1 MHRLTIEETT
11 GDKMHNNHIIDNVNN
26 DLIMNNY
33 TFSQKYYLNLIN
45 KWVDPYPKPVVK
57 KQDGIRVVREDLITG
72 TKVRG
77 ASALVDVINED
88 TLVYV
93 QPRVGLAGVS
103 LLDVAEKYNKKVVL
117 FMPSS
122 KKISDHQACCIER
135 GAKPKFKRIAAMPNL
150 NLAAKQWA
158 EENNAYFIPLGL
170 KHELVTAG
178 IIKTAMQIKAPD
190 KCYIAISTGVLSR
203 ALQIAW
209 PNTEFVSV
217 AVSRNLKHGELGRSS
232 VISDSLLFQKSED
245 LSNLPPFPTVPT
257 YDGKVWKY
265 IPKNSD
271 EDILFWNVGAEPEL
285 INKNLYKYIDSY
297 RDWHDTH

>member
-1 MHRLTIEETT
+1 MS
-11 GDKMHNNHIIDNVNN
+11 HNNHTLDGINK
-26 DLIMNNY
+26 DLILNNY
-33 TFSQKYYLNLIN
+33 THSQEYYLNLIKN
-45 KWVDPYPKPVVK
+45 WKDPYEKPVVK
-57 KQDGIRVVREDLITG
+57 THEGIRVVREDLITG

-77 ASALVDVINED
+77 ASALISNIKND

-135 GAKPKFKRIAAMPNL
+135 GAQPIFHRIAAMPNL
-150 NLAAKQWA
+150 NRIAEQWA
-158 EENNAYFIPLGL
+158 KDNNAYFIPLGL
-170 KHELVTAG
+170 KHEYVTAG
-178 IIKTAMQIKAPD
+178 VIKTALQIEAPK

-209 PNTEFVSV
+209 PKTEFISV
-217 AVSRNLKHGELGRSS
+217 AVSRNLKDGELGRSD
-232 VISDSLLFQKSED
+232 VISDPLVFQKVEKD
-245 LSNLPPFPTVPT
+245 DNLPPFPTVPT

-265 IPKNSD
+265 IPKNTN

-285 INKNLYKYIDSY
+285 INKKLYESIDSY
-297 RDWHDTH
+297 RSWNEAY

>member
-1 MHRLTIEETT
+1 
-11 GDKMHNNHIIDNVNN
+11 MHNNHIIDGINK
-26 DLIMNNY
+26 DLLMNNY
-33 TFSQKYYLNLIN
+33 TYSQHYYLHLARN
-45 KWVDPYPKPVVK
+45 WTDPYPKPVVK
-57 KQDGIRVVREDLITG
+57 QHDGIRVVREDIITG

-77 ASALVDVINED
+77 ASALVSTVEED

-122 KKISDHQACCIER
+122 KRISDHQACCIER
-135 GAKPKFKRIAAMPNL
+135 GAKPMFHRIAAMPNL
-150 NLAAKQWA
+150 NKLAQTWA
-158 EENNAYFIPLGL
+158 EKNNAYFIPLGL

-178 IIKTAMQIKAPD
+178 IVKTAMQIKAPK
-190 KCYIAISTGVLSR
+190 KCYIAISTGVLAR

-209 PNTEFVSV
+209 PETEFISV
-217 AVSRNLKHGELGRSS
+217 AVSRNLKHGELGRSK
-232 VISDSLLFQKSED
+232 VISDSLLFQKAED
-245 LSNLPPFPTVPT
+245 FSNLPPFPTVPT

-265 IPKNSD
+265 IPKNSG

-285 INKNLYKYIDSY
+285 INKNLYQYIDSY
-297 RDWHDTH
+297 RDWK

>member
-1 MHRLTIEETT
+1 
-11 GDKMHNNHIIDNVNN
+11 MHNNHIVDGINK
-26 DLIMNNY
+26 DLLMDNY
-33 TFSQKYYLNLIN
+33 TYSQHHYLHLARN
-45 KWVDPYPKPVVK
+45 WTDPYPKPIVK
-57 KQDGIRVVREDLITG
+57 KHDGIRVVREDLITG

-77 ASALVDVINED
+77 ASALVSTIEQD

-158 EENNAYFIPLGL
+158 ENNDAYFIPLGL
-170 KHELVTAG
+170 KHKIVTAG
-178 IIKTAMQIKAPD
+178 IVKTAMQIKAPN

-217 AVSRNLKHGELGRSS
+217 AVSRNLKHGELGRSE
-232 VISDSLLFQKSED
+232 VISDSLLFQKAED

-265 IPKNSD
+265 IPKNTN

-285 INKNLYKYIDSY
+285 INKKLYEQIDSY
-297 RDWHDTH
+297 RDWE